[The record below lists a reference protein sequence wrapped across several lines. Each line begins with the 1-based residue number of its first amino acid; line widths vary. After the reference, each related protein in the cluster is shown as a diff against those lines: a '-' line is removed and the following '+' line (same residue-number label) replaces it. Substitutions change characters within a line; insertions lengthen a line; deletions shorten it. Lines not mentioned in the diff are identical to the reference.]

1 MKEVD
6 MTEATPAERWKAV
19 FVTPEGLS
27 REEQQRQSSVIR
39 RMALAQMLAL
49 CAVVVAQLIV
59 QVISERLGDPNALTW
74 VGLGLL
80 LAVCGGVM
88 VLANWQRPVEGAWL
102 LVLGTTTVIAVL
114 GFFFDPGTWPSLPV
128 ILLLLPVVVAG
139 TALLSKV
146 FYAVAGVNAA
156 LFILLN
162 LIQGRQ
168 IVDLPREPVT
178 SPAFS
183 NFLADQWIGLV
194 VAFLFVAYVTRRNAT
209 SLRDA
214 IQESE
219 GRAQAMMET
228 HETLMEKNI
237 QQVELSTQLGN
248 SAIDLSATSRQQAS
262 GSAEQASAITQVTST
277 IEEMGYTAK
286 QIAQSAENVAGVAE
300 QTLEAVG
307 RGQAAVDESVSA
319 MEGIKGRVQELAD
332 KVLALGERSQRI
344 GEIIEII
351 NDIADETHLLSLNAA
366 IESAGAGE
374 FGRRFAVVAAEI
386 KNLANR
392 AIESSKE
399 VRGIIAEIQGATNA
413 SVMASEEG
421 LKETER
427 GVRRVYEAGRA
438 IEQIVM
444 LAQRTSESAQEI
456 SLATTQQRTASE
468 QIVETMRE
476 IAEVANQTAE
486 GSRQLADAAAMITAI
501 AGRMQSS
508 EQADA

>member
-1 MKEVD
+1 
-6 MTEATPAERWKAV
+6 MTAGTLAQRFKAT
-19 FVTPEGLS
+19 FVTPEDMS
-27 REEQQRQSSVIR
+27 REEKQRQSSVVR
-39 RMALAQMLAL
+39 RMALAEILGLSAIVLAQVFVQMLAD
-49 CAVVVAQLIV
+49 
-59 QVISERLGDPNALTW
+59 ERGEVNVLAW
-74 VGLGLL
+74 IGLGVLL
-80 LAVCGGVM
+80 LCCIGSVI
-88 VLANWQRPVEGAWL
+88 LANAQRPVEGAWT
-102 LVLGTTTVIAVL
+102 LVVATTAIIAAL
-114 GFFFDPGTWPSLPV
+114 GFTDPTTWPSLPT
-128 ILLLLPVVVAG
+128 ILLLLPIVIAG
-139 TALLSKV
+139 TALLSNV
-146 FYAVAGVNAA
+146 FYIVAGVSAA
-156 LFILLN
+156 FFVGLSLA
-162 LIQGRQ
+162 QGVRVLDMAQ
-168 IVDLPREPVT
+168 GQTHIISRGVG
-178 SPAFS
+178 A
-183 NFLADQWIGLV
+183 FLAYQEIALV
-194 VAFLFVAYVTRRNAT
+194 ISFLFVAYVTRGNAT

-214 IQESE
+214 IEESE
-219 GRAQAMMET
+219 GRAEAMMET

-248 SAIDLSATSRQQAS
+248 SAMDLSATSRQQAS
-262 GSAEQASAITQVTST
+262 GSAEQASAITEVTST
-277 IEEMGYTAK
+277 IEEMGYTAR
-286 QIAQSAENVAGVAE
+286 QIAQSAENVAEVAE

-319 MEGIKGRVQELAD
+319 MEGIKSRVQELAD

-344 GEIIEII
+344 SEIIEII

-392 AIESSKE
+392 SIESAKE
-399 VRGIIAEIQGATNA
+399 VRGIIAEIQSATNA
-413 SVMASEEG
+413 SVMAAEEG

-444 LAQRTSESAQEI
+444 LAQQTSESSQEI

-486 GSRQLADAAAMITAI
+486 GSRQLADAAATLTAI
-501 AGRMQSS
+501 AGRLQSG
-508 EQADA
+508 EATDV